1 MVPDDLPP
9 LSPDALRLLSHERE
23 APGPSSEM
31 MARVAARMDASLVAP
46 TSLTTTAGGVSTTG
60 GLTAMQWVTAA
71 VVSAGLATA
80 GLATAGL
87 MAWRAPGGDV
97 DPTAAQRLNP
107 SAASAPASS
116 AAPSAVQNPA
126 PAVATPHSVPMA
138 VAPLPVSPPSSAER
152 AVVVIEARRAES
164 TSSRKIDR
172 LPLETALSTADDAPI
187 TVPKRPLQR
196 ADLESERRIL
206 SQARTALRAGDSAAA
221 LALIGE
227 HRASHPSG
235 ALIEEREA
243 LRILALVARGDHDAA
258 TKAAQRFYARFKKS
272 LHDGAIRAAL
282 GE

>member
-31 MARVAARMDASLVAP
+31 MARVAARMDASLAAP
-46 TSLTTTAGGVSTTG
+46 STVTTTAGGVSTTG

-80 GLATAGL
+80 GL

-97 DPTAAQRLNP
+97 DPTATQRLYP

-116 AAPSAVQNPA
+116 AAPNAVQNTA
-126 PAVATPHSVPMA
+126 SAVAAPHSVPMA

-152 AVVVIEARRAES
+152 AVVVIEARGAES

-172 LPLETALSTADDAPI
+172 LPLEAALSAADDAPT

-196 ADLESERRIL
+196 ADLEGERRIL

-227 HRASHPSG
+227 HRASHPGG

-258 TKAAQRFYARFKKS
+258 TKAAQRFHARFKKS

>member
-46 TSLTTTAGGVSTTG
+46 TSLTTTARGVSTTG

-71 VVSAGLATA
+71 VVSA

-116 AAPSAVQNPA
+116 AAPSAVQNTA